1 MTEEKE
7 GKSYD
12 LEERLIDFHLLKM
25 DRAQRYNPSTFD
37 ILRFC
42 GSTVRFSPV
51 PWFCGSLFNL

>member
-12 LEERLIDFHLLKM
+12 LEERL
-25 DRAQRYNPSTFD
+25 FD